1 MKLSTLIAI
10 ITVAGMGT
18 AFAQPQKLTLDE
30 LIPGGKHYRYPSAP
44 LDVHWNEDGALCYI
58 WADSVFTMSAQGKR
72 ISAIFRTEA
81 DSLQPPKR
89 KQNAPQSGKSSA
101 DGQWTTQNEGER
113 LFIVHNETGERREVS
128 IPDAR
133 DVVWGQPV
141 HRNEFGITQGTFWA
155 PKGNKLA
162 FYRMDESMVQA
173 YPLVDTDAR
182 EAEVRWIKYPMAG
195 MKSHQVTLGIYDPET
210 GQTIYL
216 KTRGEG
222 RDNND
227 GTAMTDPEHYLTC
240 ITWRPDGREIFIAE
254 LDRAQREMQLNAYDV
269 ATGNFI
275 RTLFTEKHD
284 KYVEPEAPLFFLPGS
299 NDRFIWQSER
309 DGWNHLYLYD
319 LSTSNPADGS
329 LRQPKQLTH
338 GEWAVT
344 RIVAADP
351 QGKSLY
357 VMATEASPLE
367 SHLYKV
373 EVKSGKL
380 RRLTHEPGVHHVI
393 MNKSCTAFYD
403 TYSNHTTPRNCQLVT
418 VKNGKRHPIHTAAN
432 PYEGRKIP
440 EITVGTLTAADD
452 TTRLYYRIVKPTD
465 FEAGKQYPAIV
476 YLYNGPH
483 AQMVTEGW
491 NYAARGW
498 DLHMAN
504 LGYVVFTIDGR
515 GSDNRGLAFE
525 QAIWHRLG
533 YIESLDQMRGVDY
546 LRSLPFVDSTRIG
559 IHGWSYGGFM
569 TTYMMLN
576 HPETFKVG
584 VAGGPVLDWSRYEIM
599 YGERYMGTPENN
611 AEGYTA
617 NRLIDQAGKLKGRL
631 MLIHGDQDNVVVPQ
645 HSMQFLKN
653 AVKNGTHPDFLFY
666 PGHEHNVTGPD
677 RVHLHEIIT
686 RYFEEHLK

>member
-1 MKLSTLIAI
+1 MKISTLIA

-18 AFAQPQKLTLDE
+18 VFAEPQKLTLDE
-30 LIPGGKHYRYPSAP
+30 LIPGGKNYRYPTAP
-44 LDVHWNEDGALCYI
+44 LNVRWNDDNTLSYTL
-58 WADSVFTMSAQGKR
+58 ADSVFTLSANGKR
-72 ISAIFRTEA
+72 LSGISRTGA
-81 DSLQPPKR
+81 DSLLAEKKNPNTPR
-89 KQNAPQSGKSSA
+89 GGETSA
-101 DGQWTTQNEGER
+101 DGLWTTQNEGNR
-113 LFIVHNETGERREVS
+113 LFIVHNETGERREISV
-128 IPDAR
+128 PDAK
-133 DVVWGQPV
+133 DIVWGQSV
-141 HRNEFGITQGTFWA
+141 HRNEFGIAKGTFWA
-155 PKGNKLA
+155 PAGNKLA

-173 YPLVDTDAR
+173 YPLVNTDAR
-182 EAEVRWIKYPMAG
+182 EAEVRWVKYPMAG
-195 MKSHQVTLGIYDPET
+195 MKSHQVTLGVYDPET
-210 GQTIYL
+210 RQTIYL

-222 RDNND
+222 RNNTD
-227 GTAMTDPEHYLTC
+227 GTVMSDPEHYLTC
-240 ITWRPDGREIFIAE
+240 VTWRPDGRQIFIAE
-254 LDRAQREMQLNAYDV
+254 LDRAQREMQLNAYDA
-269 ATGNFI
+269 ATGDFI
-275 RTLFTEKHD
+275 RTLFTETHD

-319 LSTSNPADGS
+319 LGATASADGT
-329 LRQPKQLTH
+329 LREPKQLTS

-344 RIVAADP
+344 GIVSADP

-357 VMATEASPLE
+357 ITATEASPLE
-367 SHLYKV
+367 SHLYSV
-373 EVKSGKL
+373 EVKSGRL
-380 RRLTHEPGVHHVI
+380 RRLTSEPGVHRVI
-393 MNKSCTAFYD
+393 MNKAGTAFYD

-418 VKNGKRHPIHTAAN
+418 VKNGKRYPIHTAAD
-432 PYEGRKIP
+432 PYEGKKVP
-440 EITVGTLTAADD
+440 EISVGTLTAADD
-452 TTRLYYRIVKPTD
+452 STLLYYRIVKPTD
-465 FEAGKQYPAIV
+465 FEAGKQYPAVV

-483 AQMVTEGW
+483 AQMITDGW

-533 YIESLDQMRGVDY
+533 YIESLDQMRGIDY

-569 TTYMMLN
+569 TSYMMLN

-584 VAGGPVLDWSRYEIM
+584 VAGGPVLDWSRYEVM

-611 AEGYTA
+611 AEGYAA
-617 NRLIDQAGKLKGRL
+617 NRLIDQADKLKGRL

-653 AVKNGTHPDFLFY
+653 AVKNSTHPDFLFY